1 MTDIYPT
8 ISIVTP
14 VFNQIDFIEDCI
26 RSILDQNYP
35 NLEYIIID
43 GGSTDGTTDI
53 IEKYASKLHYWIS
66 EPDNGL
72 YHALQKGFQKSTGEI
87 MGWLNSDDILQN
99 NSLFTIAEI
108 LGTHNDVH
116 WLQGLPTVID
126 IHNRIVF
133 SRKPRHDKYDF
144 LLKEYHDGIFIQQE
158 STYWRRILWEKA
170 GAFIST
176 DYKIA
181 GDFELWMRFFKQGTL
196 YGTNAIIGSF
206 RYRGKGQLSKDH
218 YAEYLDECD
227 KIIDAA
233 VRELSPEESLI
244 LKRKKK
250 KKEMKIRFPLLSKLI
265 NRRSYPG
272 KLSNEIYF
280 DFNEYKFRK
289 S

>member
-8 ISIVTP
+8 ISIITP

-72 YHALQKGFQKSTGEI
+72 YHALQKGFQRSTGEI
-87 MGWLNSDDILQN
+87 MGWLNSDDILQK

-108 LGTHNDVH
+108 LGTYNDVH

-133 SRKPRHDKYDF
+133 SRKTRHDKYDF

-181 GDFELWMRFFKQGTL
+181 GDFELWMRFFKQETL

-233 VRELSPEESLI
+233 VKELSPEESLI
-244 LKRKKK
+244 LKRKQKMR
-250 KKEMKIRFPLLSKLI
+250 EMKARFPLLSKLI
-265 NRRSYPG
+265 KRRSSPG